1 MPILPM
7 FLQRCRRLSET
18 SGNQRNSLSETL
30 VALPP
35 VTSISVT
42 NISRA
47 PPLEYFVFA
56 CQKLQPET
64 HHEKYCFRSKVS
76 GASTDNVFNHCFI
89 ASHAGRWGF
98 HGGGDC
104 DEQGAKP
111 SPPFDLSR
119 LTSDGLQ

>member
-1 MPILPM
+1 M
-7 FLQRCRRLSET
+7 FLQPCPRLSET
-18 SGNQRNSLSETL
+18 SGIQRNSLSEIL
-30 VALPP
+30 DAPP
-35 VTSISVT
+35 AVTSISVT